1 MADIHATVNDIY
13 TQYMND
19 FAKSLPATT
28 KIKVSAE
35 SFKLS
40 QQFLKFSY
48 EAIQA
53 LDASQAAGEITE
65 QEFAQIL
72 DSYGININ
80 GGGDN

>member
-1 MADIHATVNDIY
+1 MADIKTTVNDIY
-13 TQYMND
+13 QKYISD

-48 EAIQA
+48 EVIQA
-53 LDASQAAGEITE
+53 GDAAEAAGEISE

-72 DSYGININ
+72 ESYGININ